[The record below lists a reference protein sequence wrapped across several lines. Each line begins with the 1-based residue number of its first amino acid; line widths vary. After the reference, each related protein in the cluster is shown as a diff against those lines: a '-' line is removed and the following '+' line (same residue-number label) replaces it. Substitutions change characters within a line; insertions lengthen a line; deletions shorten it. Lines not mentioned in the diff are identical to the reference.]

1 MSKRKEEN
9 KWNHYKVESPI
20 EKLFSCLQEVNRLG
34 ESEHS
39 TIQTGGLVTIKYKLA
54 HAYKEKRARINKKP
68 ACNHFL
74 ASAWSFSMA
83 NKRLWL
89 CCFLLLIGIGE
100 FFIIS
105 SSFTIF
111 FFGNYCEY
119 TIDNNSISR
128 DNFADYID

>member
-1 MSKRKEEN
+1 MSKRKEEI

-34 ESEHS
+34 ESEQS
-39 TIQTGGLVTIKYKLA
+39 TIQTGGLATIKYYLA
-54 HAYKEKRARINKKP
+54 HAYKEKRAPINKKP

-100 FFIIS
+100 FLSFGH
-105 SSFTIF
+105 FTIF
-111 FFGNYCEY
+111 LQLLSMP
-119 TIDNNSISR
+119 IDNRISR
-128 DNFADYID
+128 DNLADYID